1 MTAISRFLGRFERGG
16 GGTSIRQGFQGLQ
29 PYLLLLPALSIIG
42 VLFGGGLVLALLQS
56 LGLFTLL
63 GTGEISL
70 DAYQAAF
77 SNSEFWR
84 SLLQSFYI
92 AIVATSLST
101 VLSIALALL
110 LRSAA
115 RWATLACQITLP
127 IPHLVG
133 VVGILTLLA
142 PSGLVARVCLA
153 LGWIQ
158 SDQDFPL
165 LVNDGASLGVLI
177 HFLWKEIPFITL
189 ILLAV
194 LRGLNPAY
202 EQQARALGASPWQCF
217 WNVTLPLLKPG
228 ILSASLIVFGFIF
241 SSFEVPFLL
250 GAIQSRTL
258 PVYVYRAFT
267 DTDLARRPEA
277 IALGLILSAI
287 SIAIIS
293 IYLWLTTSARSQV
306 APPSRLQ

>member
-1 MTAISRFLGRFERGG
+1 MTQIAQHKLGRSPANTWAIWMER
-16 GGTSIRQGFQGLQ
+16 SR

-42 VLFGGGLVLALLQS
+42 VLFGGGLLLALFQS
-56 LGLFTLL
+56 LGFFTLM
-63 GTGEISL
+63 GTNELSL
-70 DAYQAAF
+70 EAYRAAY
-77 SNSEFWR
+77 SNSAFWS
-84 SLLQSFYI
+84 SLVQSFYI
-92 AIVATSLST
+92 AIVATVLST
-101 VLSIALALL
+101 VLSVGLAML
-110 LRSAA
+110 LRSAN

-133 VVGILTLLA
+133 VVGILMLLA
-142 PSGLVARVCLA
+142 PSGLVSRIFLT

-158 SDQDFPL
+158 TDQDFPL

-267 DTDLARRPEA
+267 DTDLTRRPEA
-277 IALGLILSAI
+277 IALGLTLSAI
-287 SIAIIS
+287 SIAVIAL
-293 IYLWLTTSARSQV
+293 YLWVTANARSQ
-306 APPSRLQ
+306 AGTTPKK

>member
-1 MTAISRFLGRFERGG
+1 MIAMFRQHPERCSWD
-16 GGTSIRQGFQGLQ
+16 TLLQRSQ

-42 VLFGGGLVLALLQS
+42 ILFGGGMILALLQS
-56 LGLFTLL
+56 LGFFTLL
-63 GTGEISL
+63 GSGEWSL

-92 AIVATSLST
+92 AIVATALST
-101 VLSIALALL
+101 LLSIALALL
-110 LRSAA
+110 LRSAG

-133 VVGILTLLA
+133 VVGILMLLA
-142 PSGLVARVCLA
+142 PSGLVARVFLS

-165 LVNDGASLGVLI
+165 LVNDGASVGVLI

-202 EQQARALGASPWQCF
+202 EQQARALGATPWQCF
-217 WNVTLPLLKPG
+217 WNITLPLMKPG
-228 ILSASLIVFGFIF
+228 ILSASLMVFGFIF

-277 IALGLILSAI
+277 IALGLTLSAI
-287 SIAIIS
+287 SIAVIAL
-293 IYLWLTTSARSQV
+293 YLWMTAVSRAAI
-306 APPSRLQ
+306 APKGPTR

>member
-1 MTAISRFLGRFERGG
+1 MIPMF
-16 GGTSIRQGFQGLQ
+16 RQPQKRMEWEALMQRSQ

-42 VLFGGGLVLALLQS
+42 VLFGGGMILALLQS
-56 LGLFTLL
+56 LGFFTLM
-63 GTGEISL
+63 GSGELSL
-70 DAYQAAF
+70 EAYQAAF
-77 SNSEFWR
+77 SNSAFWR

-92 AIVATSLST
+92 AIVATGLST
-101 VLSIALALL
+101 LLSIVLALL
-110 LRSAA
+110 LRSAG

-133 VVGILTLLA
+133 VVGILLLLA
-142 PSGLVARVCLA
+142 PSGLLARIFLS

-194 LRGLNPAY
+194 LRGINPAY
-202 EQQARALGASPWQCF
+202 EQQARALGATPWQCI
-217 WNVTLPLLKPG
+217 WNITLPLMKPG
-228 ILSASLIVFGFIF
+228 ILSASLLVFGFIF

-277 IALGLILSAI
+277 IALGLTLSAI
-287 SIAIIS
+287 SIAVIAL
-293 IYLWLTTSARSQV
+293 YLWIATVSRAAI
-306 APPSRLQ
+306 APKPHTR

>member
-1 MTAISRFLGRFERGG
+1 MAVPAMIPIF
-16 GGTSIRQGFQGLQ
+16 RQPQENHWLSALLQRSQ

-42 VLFGGGLVLALLQS
+42 VLFGGGLILALLQS
-56 LGLFTLL
+56 LGFFTLL
-63 GTGEISL
+63 GPGELSL

-77 SNSEFWR
+77 SNSEFWQ

-92 AIVATSLST
+92 AIVATALST
-101 VLSIALALL
+101 LLSIALALL
-110 LRSAA
+110 LRSAG

-133 VVGILTLLA
+133 VVGILLLLA
-142 PSGLVARVCLA
+142 PSGLLARIFLG

-165 LVNDGASLGVLI
+165 LVNDGASMGVLI

-202 EQQARALGASPWQCF
+202 EQQARALGATPWQCF
-217 WNVTLPLLKPG
+217 WNITLPLMKPG

-277 IALGLILSAI
+277 IALGLTLSAI
-287 SIAIIS
+287 SIAVIAL
-293 IYLWLTTSARSQV
+293 YLWVTTASRAAI
-306 APPSRLQ
+306 APKLPNR